1 MISAETLAQR
11 LPVHAIIGPD
21 LRVLQI
27 GSALA
32 RVCGDVVGRGFDAC
46 FELVRPTLSV
56 LDAPALRALGPVFC
70 QINCRANGLGL
81 RAEFLPGDAGCVVM
95 MGSPAVLSLDELRQY
110 GLGLND
116 FAVTDPSVEF
126 FMALTT
132 QRATLDELHA
142 VNARQREQR
151 KELERINA
159 RLEAATREANHAS
172 AVKSRFLSKMSHEL
186 RTPLNAITGLTQL
199 LRDSARDAEQRE
211 YFDDLRDASRL
222 LLSLIGQVLDLSK
235 IESGQ
240 MTLERQPFDLHDTI
254 QKVMHPLRARAQLRG
269 LACTWS
275 LDAPPGVWLWGDA
288 LRLQQIALNLV
299 GNALKFTQRGE
310 VEVRVVLSQ
319 GRLRLAV
326 RDTGP
331 GIAAEDLAQLFQPF
345 VQVGPA
351 QLQEEGSG
359 LGLALSRELAALMGG
374 TLSAQSEPGVG
385 SVFVLDVPAEPAPAP
400 AAVAAPAPAAE
411 GQAIAPKSTLRVLL
425 VDDNAINRMV
435 GQRLLQ
441 REGHQ
446 VEVLESGEQ
455 AIERLARETYDA
467 VFMDVQMPGLDGL
480 ETTRILRGKGLR
492 TPVVALTANALS
504 GDREVCIAAGMTDYL
519 PKPLDL
525 GELRAVVQR
534 IAGQ

>member
-1 MISAETLAQR
+1 
-11 LPVHAIIGPD
+11 
-21 LRVLQI
+21 
-27 GSALA
+27 
-32 RVCGDVVGRGFDAC
+32 
-46 FELVRPTLSV
+46 
-56 LDAPALRALGPVFC
+56 
-70 QINCRANGLGL
+70 
-81 RAEFLPGDAGCVVM
+81 
-95 MGSPAVLSLDELRQY
+95 
-110 GLGLND
+110 
-116 FAVTDPSVEF
+116 
-126 FMALTT
+126 
-132 QRATLDELHA
+132 
-142 VNARQREQR
+142 
-151 KELERINA
+151 
-159 RLEAATREANHAS
+159 
-172 AVKSRFLSKMSHEL
+172 
-186 RTPLNAITGLTQL
+186 
-199 LRDSARDAEQRE
+199 
-211 YFDDLRDASRL
+211 
-222 LLSLIGQVLDLSK
+222 
-235 IESGQ
+235 
-240 MTLERQPFDLHDTI
+240 
-254 QKVMHPLRARAQLRG
+254 
-269 LACTWS
+269 
-275 LDAPPGVWLWGDA
+275 
-288 LRLQQIALNLV
+288 
-299 GNALKFTQRGE
+299 
-310 VEVRVVLSQ
+310 VVLSQ

>member
-1 MISAETLAQR
+1 MFGGFAGAFFATRQGFVSPESFVFMESALILAI
-11 LPVHAIIGPD
+11 V
-21 LRVLQI
+21 VLGGLGSQI
-27 GSALA
+27 G
-32 RVCGDVVGRGFDAC
+32 VVSQ
-46 FELVRPTLSV
+46 ESILVKGTIADNVR
-56 LDAPALRALGPVFC
+56 F
-70 QINCRANGLGL
+70 GL
-81 RAEFLPGDAGCVVM
+81 RTATDDAVVEARTANEAKSQFLA
-95 MGSPAVLSLDELRQY
+95 AV
-110 GLGLND
+110 
-116 FAVTDPSVEF
+116 
-126 FMALTT
+126 
-132 QRATLDELHA
+132 
-142 VNARQREQR
+142 
-151 KELERINA
+151 
-159 RLEAATREANHAS
+159 
-172 AVKSRFLSKMSHEL
+172 SHEL

-351 QLQEEGSG
+351 QSQEEGSG

-411 GQAIAPKSTLRVLL
+411 GQAIAFKSTLRVLL

-480 ETTRILRGKGLR
+480 ETTRILRGKGLS

-525 GELRAVVQR
+525 DELRAVVQR

>member
-32 RVCGDVVGRGFDAC
+32 RVCGDVVGRSFDAC

-70 QINCRANGLGL
+70 QINCRANGLAL

-385 SVFVLDVPAEPAPAP
+385 SVFVLDVPAE
-400 AAVAAPAPAAE
+400 E

>member
-1 MISAETLAQR
+1 
-11 LPVHAIIGPD
+11 
-21 LRVLQI
+21 
-27 GSALA
+27 
-32 RVCGDVVGRGFDAC
+32 
-46 FELVRPTLSV
+46 
-56 LDAPALRALGPVFC
+56 
-70 QINCRANGLGL
+70 CRANGLPL
-81 RAEFLPGDAGCVVM
+81 RAEFLPGEGGCVVM
-95 MGSPAVLSLDELRQY
+95 MGSPAVLGLDELRQY

-132 QRATLDELHA
+132 QRTTLDELHA
-142 VNARQREQR
+142 LTRKQNEQR

-159 RLEAATREANHAS
+159 RLEAATQEANRAS

-211 YFDDLRDASRL
+211 YFDDLRDASQL

-240 MTLERQPFDLHDTI
+240 MTLERQPFDLHDVI

-269 LACTWS
+269 LACSWT
-275 LDAPPGVWLWGDA
+275 LDAPPRVWLWGDA

-299 GNALKFTQRGE
+299 GNALKFTQHGE
-310 VEVRVVLSQ
+310 VEVRVALSQ

-331 GIAAEDLAQLFQPF
+331 GIVAEDLAKLFEPF

-351 QLQEEGSG
+351 QSQEEGSG
-359 LGLALSRELAALMGG
+359 LGLALSREIAAHMGG
-374 TLSAQSEPGVG
+374 ALSAESEPGVG
-385 SVFVLDVPAEPAPAP
+385 SLFLLDVPAEIAPAP
-400 AAVAAPAPAAE
+400 AAVAAPAAMAAGVEPAR
-411 GQAIAPKSTLRVLL
+411 KSTLRILL
-425 VDDNAINRMV
+425 VDDNATNRVV
-435 GQRLLQ
+435 GQRLLA
-441 REGHQ
+441 RDGHQ
-446 VEVLESGEQ
+446 VDVLESGEQ
-455 AIERLARETYDA
+455 AIERLAAEAYDA

-519 PKPLDL
+519 PKPIDL

-534 IAGQ
+534 ISGP